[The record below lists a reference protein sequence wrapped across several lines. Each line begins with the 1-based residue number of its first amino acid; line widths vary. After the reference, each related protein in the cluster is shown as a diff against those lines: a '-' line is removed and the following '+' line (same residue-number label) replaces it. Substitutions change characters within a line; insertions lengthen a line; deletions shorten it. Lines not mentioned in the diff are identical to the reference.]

1 MRPTLALLTVTTGL
15 IGLRTA
21 YLSAPGRGT
30 AGVGPGVGVVGAVA
44 GVGVDA
50 AGATDADSTV
60 AVASLAD
67 AAMLEVADLQ
77 ADAAMSVTV
86 LQATDTPVAAS
97 MAEQRMA
104 AASTVV
110 AVVSTA
116 EEAGTEAADTAKL

>member
-1 MRPTLALLTVTTGL
+1 
-15 IGLRTA
+15 
-21 YLSAPGRGT
+21 
-30 AGVGPGVGVVGAVA
+30 
-44 GVGVDA
+44 
-50 AGATDADSTV
+50 
-60 AVASLAD
+60 
-67 AAMLEVADLQ
+67 MLEVADLQ

-116 EEAGTEAADTAKL
+116 EAAGTEAADTAKL